1 MKKVYIVNIV
11 WVSLIIVFVIFYKI
25 MSAEF
30 AKIENEVVDKYD
42 EKVIVT
48 YTTKN
53 DIEKLYINKLQ
64 VHTNI
69 INCTQLNHRLSVY
82 LLNVKNKYNKVK

>member
-1 MKKVYIVNIV
+1 MYSIEVISFFEIAFL
-11 WVSLIIVFVIFYKI
+11 LIYK
-25 MSAEF
+25 
-30 AKIENEVVDKYD
+30 
-42 EKVIVT
+42 
-48 YTTKN
+48 
-53 DIEKLYINKLQ
+53 EKLYINKLQ

>member
-1 MKKVYIVNIV
+1 MSFFEIAFL
-11 WVSLIIVFVIFYKI
+11 LIYK
-25 MSAEF
+25 
-30 AKIENEVVDKYD
+30 
-42 EKVIVT
+42 
-48 YTTKN
+48 
-53 DIEKLYINKLQ
+53 EKLYINKLQ